1 MKTKKQACKTELKR
15 VQQYLGWTVVHL
27 PCVLS
32 KLAYLVINLL
42 PVFEERS
49 RRNSE
54 VHKGV
59 NKNQLRPKK
68 EKHDSNK
75 SRSTCRHCKTK
86 NISKQ
91 YKLHTAWLQ
100 LEVEENTSDPS
111 LPPKNID

>member
-1 MKTKKQACKTELKR
+1 MKKKKKKEACKTELKQTR
-15 VQQYLGWTVVHL
+15 AIVPCRSVVHL

-32 KLAYLVINLL
+32 KLAYVVNLL

-68 EKHDSNK
+68 EKMTQIN
-75 SRSTCRHCKTK
+75 CKTK
-86 NISKQ
+86 NIFKQ
-91 YKLHTAWLQ
+91 CKH
-100 LEVEENTSDPS
+100 EEP
-111 LPPKNID
+111 